1 MSEHCVFVNFPFQGT
16 DLSPIFELE
25 DQLISAI
32 EKSAAGEFDGNEVG
46 ESETVLY
53 MDGPDA
59 DALYAAVSPILRNSP
74 LARGGTIVRGMVH
87 PGTRLVRFGTRS
99 LWRPTNISIRRM
111 EAC

>member
-53 MDGPDA
+53 MYGPDA

-74 LARGGTIVRGMVH
+74 LARGGTIVRRYGPSGDETREVRH
-87 PGTRLVRFGTRS
+87 PITLA
-99 LWRPTNISIRRM
+99 PD
-111 EAC
+111 